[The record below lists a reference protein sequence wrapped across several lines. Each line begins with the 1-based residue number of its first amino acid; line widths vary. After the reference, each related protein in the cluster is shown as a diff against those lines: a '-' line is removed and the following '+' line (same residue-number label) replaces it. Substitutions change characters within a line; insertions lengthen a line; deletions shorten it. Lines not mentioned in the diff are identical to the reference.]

1 MTAPL
6 ASMGPLLGHL
16 SVEQADILSHGGDLL
31 AADRARLAADLRA
44 NLAACAAYIPARLVR
59 AQLDNPRPGHTG
71 GAFWDGSLLFADLSG
86 FTALSERL
94 SVLGRQGA
102 EEVSAVVNR
111 LFAALIAE
119 IYAHQGALLKFGGD
133 AITAFFD
140 TEAIG
145 SAHASAATAA
155 ALAMQRR
162 MDEFVGLE
170 TRAGT
175 FTLRLRV
182 GVHSGRVFA
191 AEVGDESHIE
201 LVVTGTEVNRVAMA
215 QEIAAP
221 GEVVISDQTAALLVG
236 AHLEPRA
243 AGFQHIERLLFFALP
258 PPPPDLIDPH
268 GPDDLPT
275 LVSLAVRLAAL
286 RPYLVRGLPRRFLDA
301 SEIGLGEFRPVSVL
315 FANFHDFSAILE
327 QLHTDPARAAA
338 VLNAYYR
345 RAQAVVHRYDGI
357 VNKVDM
363 YTHGDKLMA
372 LFGAPAAHEDDPTRA
387 VLCALELEQ
396 ALAEAN
402 QEIARLIADCRLQ
415 IADCGSDN
423 LQSAI
428 YNLQLSQKI
437 GINTGTVF
445 AGRVGGTT
453 RYEYT
458 VMGPAV
464 NLAAR
469 LMSAAADGN
478 VLLSPSTCAAVASE
492 FILEDQPP
500 LRLKGLAEPVTP
512 ARVVRIADAS
522 SPGTRIGAAPI
533 IGRDWEIQQ
542 LSAAATAALRGA
554 GRVLVL
560 EGEAGAG
567 KSRIAEELL
576 QRMVISSVA
585 EPADDDS
592 VPPFEIVIGECQSY
606 DQRTTYAT
614 LRGPLSELLLLSTWR
629 VGDGDLDQH
638 VADRV
643 RQLAPD
649 LERFTPLLS
658 DVLGIALAESSLTSA
673 LSPQQRHDRLQELV
687 VALFCG
693 AATYEPLVVSIE
705 DIHWA
710 DSPSLELL
718 GSLAAAAAN
727 LALLLVFTYRPDP
740 PIPAPWDELPLTLHL
755 RLPELTPVH
764 SADLLNALL
773 GDQSPTE
780 ILPLLDRTQGNPFF
794 IEELV
799 RALVSGGVLVHDE
812 DFHWHLARPL
822 AEVVLPTSIEGLLIA
837 RLDRLDEP
845 RQELVQ
851 VASVIGRRFQRPIVE
866 GVYTSLPDLDESL
879 QRLIAID
886 LIQADQLDRTLA
898 YVFRH
903 ALLRDVAY
911 EGILYARRRIL
922 HGRVARRIEEKSQER
937 IDDHLSILAWHYLQ
951 AEDWDHALHYHMRAG
966 DHAQRR
972 FANRNALDLYRV
984 ALEISPRLTASVE
997 PHMLIAQVAD
1007 IHERSGDVHL
1017 LLGEYDQAEEHFRAA
1032 LRMAEAEIDTVDQIW
1047 LRMHRKLASIDERR
1061 SRYDAA
1067 FVWLRT
1073 GLANSTDILRT
1084 ETARCYLL
1092 GAGISFRQGNYT
1104 EAMNWAERGLDLA
1117 EQTQSQAEQAQ
1128 ALKLIGN
1135 IWSDQGDLSQA
1146 IDALDRSRSRY
1157 EAINSM
1163 GGLCDVLNDLG
1174 RVYVAA
1180 GRWEETI
1187 TSYDRSL
1194 EISENIGDVL
1204 AVARTSNNL
1213 AVVLVGRNQ
1222 LDRAGDLYQL
1232 SSAMFGRIGSALGV
1246 AVTTH
1251 NRGEVL
1257 LLQGSPAEALPLFTQ
1272 SIADFERIKAPSFLP
1287 EVLRLAA
1294 EATLALGDPAAAHDY
1309 AARAL
1314 SVADELGMVAE
1325 AAVARRALGQI
1336 ALARDDLA
1344 TARDQLALSRVA
1356 LEQLDNRY
1364 ELGKTLYQ
1372 IARLARTCH
1381 DDPALARARLRA
1393 EQIFTELDATRDLD
1407 LIHGL

>member
-6 ASMGPLLGHL
+6 AIMGPLLDHL

-140 TEAIG
+140 TETIG
-145 SAHASAATAA
+145 RAHASAATAA

-162 MDEFVGLE
+162 MGEFIGLK

-236 AHLEPRA
+236 AHLEPRT
-243 AGFQHIERLLFFALP
+243 AGFQRIEQLLFFALP
-258 PPPPDLIDPH
+258 PPPPDLIDLH
-268 GPDDLPT
+268 GPDDLTT
-275 LVSLAVRLAAL
+275 LVGLAARLAAL

-327 QLHTDPARAAA
+327 QLYTDPARAAA

-402 QEIARLIADCRLQ
+402 REISTLLEKTGEACLF
-415 IADCGSDN
+415 
-423 LQSAI
+423 
-428 YNLQLSQKI
+428 QKI

-478 VLLSPSTCAAVASE
+478 VLLSPSTRAAVANE

-512 ARVVRIADAS
+512 ARAVRIADAP

-533 IGRDWEIQQ
+533 IGRDREIQQ
-542 LSAAATAALRGA
+542 LSAAAAAALRGA

-576 QRMVISSVA
+576 QRLVISSVA
-585 EPADDDS
+585 EPAADDL

-629 VGDGDLDQH
+629 VGDGDLNQH
-638 VADRV
+638 IADRV

-649 LERFTPLLS
+649 LERFAPLLS

-755 RLPELTPVH
+755 RLPELTPGH

-812 DFHWHLARPL
+812 NFHWHLARPL
-822 AEVVLPTSIEGLLIA
+822 AEVALPTSIEGLLIA

-866 GVYTSLPDLDESL
+866 GVYASPPDLDESL

-911 EGILYARRRIL
+911 EGILYARRRLL
-922 HGRVARRIEEKSQER
+922 HSRVARRIEEKSHER

-951 AEDWDHALHYHMRAG
+951 AEDWDHALRYHMRAG

-984 ALEISPRLTASVE
+984 ALEISLHLTASVE
-997 PHMLIAQVAD
+997 PRTLIAQVAD

-1032 LRMAEAEIDTVDQIW
+1032 LRMAEAGIDTVDQIW

-1073 GLANSTDILRT
+1073 GLANSTDILRV

-1092 GAGISFRQGNYT
+1092 GAGIYFRQGNYT

-1146 IDALDRSRSRY
+1146 IDALDRSRRRY

-1174 RVYVAA
+1174 RVYLAA

-1232 SSAMFGRIGSALGV
+1232 SSAMFGRIGSVLGV
-1246 AVTTH
+1246 AVTTY

-1257 LLQGSPAEALPLFTQ
+1257 LLQGSPTEALPLFTQ

-1287 EVLRLAA
+1287 DVLRLAA
-1294 EATLALGDPAAAHDY
+1294 EATLALGDSVAAHDY

-1314 SVADELGMVAE
+1314 SVADELGMAAE

-1336 ALARDDLA
+1336 ALASDDLA
-1344 TARDQLALSRVA
+1344 TARDQLTQSRVA

-1381 DDPALARARLRA
+1381 DDPALAHARLRA

>member
-1 MTAPL
+1 MTAPP
-6 ASMGPLLGHL
+6 AITGPLLGHL
-16 SVEQADILSHGGDLL
+16 SAEQSAILSHGGDLP

-44 NLAACAAYIPARLVR
+44 DLAACAAYIPARLVR
-59 AQLDNPRPGHTG
+59 AQLDNPHPGHTG

-145 SAHASAATAA
+145 AAHASAATSA

-162 MDEFVGLE
+162 MDEFIDLE

-236 AHLEPRA
+236 AHLEPRN
-243 AGFQHIERLLFFALP
+243 AGFQRIVRLLFFVMP
-258 PPPPDLIDPH
+258 PPQPDLIDLH
-268 GPDDLPT
+268 GPDDLLT
-275 LVSLAVRLAAL
+275 LAGLAARLAAL

-315 FANFHDFSAILE
+315 FANFHDFSAVLG
-327 QLHTDPARAAA
+327 QLHADPARAAA

-396 ALAEAN
+396 ALGEAN
-402 QEIARLIADCRLQ
+402 REIGILLEEIGEACLF
-415 IADCGSDN
+415 
-423 LQSAI
+423 
-428 YNLQLSQKI
+428 QKI

-478 VLLSPSTCAAVASE
+478 VLLSPSARAAVADQ
-492 FILEDQPP
+492 FVLEDQPP

-512 ARVVRIADAS
+512 ARAVRVADAPA
-522 SPGTRIGAAPI
+522 PGTRIGAAPI
-533 IGRDWEIQQ
+533 IGRDREIQR
-542 LSAAATAALRGA
+542 LSIAAGAALRGA
-554 GRVLVL
+554 GCVLALV
-560 EGEAGAG
+560 GEAGAG
-567 KSRIAEELL
+567 KSRIAEEVL
-576 QRMVISSVA
+576 QRLVISSIA
-585 EPADDDS
+585 EPATDDR

-629 VGDGDLDQH
+629 TSSGDLH
-638 VADRV
+638 LHIAERV
-643 RQLAPD
+643 RHLAPD
-649 LERFTPLLS
+649 LERFAPLLS
-658 DVLGIALAESSLTSA
+658 DALDITLAESSLTSA
-673 LSPQQRHDRLQELV
+673 LSPQQRHDRLQELII
-687 VALFCG
+687 ALFCG
-693 AATYEPLVVSIE
+693 AAAQKPLVISIE

-718 GSLAAAAAN
+718 GSLSAAAAK
-727 LALLLVFTYRPDP
+727 LALLLVLTYRPDP
-740 PIPAPWDELPLTLHL
+740 PIPAPWDELPTTLHL
-755 RLPELTPVH
+755 RLPELTPDH
-764 SADLLNALL
+764 SADLLSALL
-773 GDQSPTE
+773 GGQPPTE
-780 ILPLLDRTQGNPFF
+780 ILSLLDRTQGNPFF

-799 RALVSGGVLVHDE
+799 RALVAGGVLVHDNE
-812 DFHWHLARPL
+812 NHWGLARPL

-866 GVYTSLPDLDESL
+866 GVYTSLHALDESL
-879 QRLIAID
+879 QRLIDIE
-886 LIQADQLDRTLA
+886 LIQADQFDRTLA

-911 EGILYARRRIL
+911 DGILYARRRLL
-922 HGRVARRIEEKSQER
+922 HGRVARRIEEKSQEH
-937 IDDHLSILAWHYLQ
+937 IDDQLAVLAWHYLQ

-966 DHAQRR
+966 EHAQRR
-972 FANRNALDLYRV
+972 FANRDALALYRV
-984 ALEISPRLTASVE
+984 ALEITTRLSASARPLTLTA
-997 PHMLIAQVAD
+997 QVTE
-1007 IHERSGDVHL
+1007 IHERSGDIHM
-1017 LLGEYDQAEEHFRAA
+1017 LLGEYDQAEEHFRVA
-1032 LRMAEAEIDTVDQIW
+1032 LSMAGIENGHVDEIW

-1067 FVWLRT
+1067 FTWLHT
-1073 GLANSTDILRT
+1073 GLDSGTDTLRA
-1084 ETARCYLL
+1084 ETTHCYLL
-1092 GAGISFRQGNYT
+1092 GAGIYFRQGNYT
-1104 EAMNWAERGLDLA
+1104 EAMSWAQRGLGLA
-1117 EQTQSQAEQAQ
+1117 KQMQSQADQAQ
-1128 ALKLIGN
+1128 ALKLIGS
-1135 IWSDQGDLSQA
+1135 IHRDQGELSPA
-1146 IDALDRSRSRY
+1146 IEALNYARNLFETLNIVD
-1157 EAINSM
+1157 
-1163 GGLCDVLNDLG
+1163 GLSDTLNNLGQVYLQLG
-1174 RVYVAA
+1174 R
-1180 GRWEETI
+1180 WQDTI
-1187 TSYDRSL
+1187 TSFERSL
-1194 EISENIGDVL
+1194 QISGDIGDVL

-1222 LDRAGDLYQL
+1222 LDRAGDLYRL

-1246 AVTTH
+1246 AVTTY

-1257 LLQGSPAEALPLFTQ
+1257 LLQGSPAEALPLFTR

-1294 EATLALGDPAAAHDY
+1294 EATLALGDPAAARDY
-1309 AARAL
+1309 ATRAL
-1314 SVADELGMVAE
+1314 TVADELGMAAE
-1325 AAVARRALGQI
+1325 AAVARRALGQV
-1336 ALARDDLA
+1336 ALAQDDLVA
-1344 TARDQLALSRVA
+1344 AHDQLTQSQIA

-1372 IARLARTCH
+1372 IARLARTRH
-1381 DDPALARARLRA
+1381 DDQALTVARLRA
-1393 EQIFTELDATRDLD
+1393 EQIFSELDATRDVD
-1407 LIHGL
+1407 LVHAL